1 MATGIRVTPE
11 QLQQISA
18 QLDAGA
24 SSIEGTLRQLAGN
37 VAPLG
42 SDWAGV
48 AQARFLELWAEWQRS
63 GATLHQALTGIARLT
78 PAPAPA
84 TSRPSTA
91 SPPASAVPDVDPEHP
106 ARDAHTHGGIC
117 VRNNQ
122 LNIAGRIYRDRVLR
136 GTREFSAELV
146 TVEHMF
152 DDRAHGMAKSSAPM
166 VGTGT
171 PARRPP
177 TSRQPAS
184 RSGRRRRPGLVAAP
198 AAVRSGSGGQTARS

>member
-1 MATGIRVTPE
+1 MAATGIRVTPE

-63 GATLHQALTGIARLT
+63 GATLQQALTGIAAS
-78 PAPAPA
+78 PPVPAPA

-91 SPPASAVPDVDPEHP
+91 SRPASAVPDPTGQ
-106 ARDAHTHGGIC
+106 RG
-117 VRNNQ
+117 
-122 LNIAGRIYRDRVLR
+122 LIA
-136 GTREFSAELV
+136 S
-146 TVEHMF
+146 
-152 DDRAHGMAKSSAPM
+152 
-166 VGTGT
+166 
-171 PARRPP
+171 
-177 TSRQPAS
+177 
-184 RSGRRRRPGLVAAP
+184 
-198 AAVRSGSGGQTARS
+198 